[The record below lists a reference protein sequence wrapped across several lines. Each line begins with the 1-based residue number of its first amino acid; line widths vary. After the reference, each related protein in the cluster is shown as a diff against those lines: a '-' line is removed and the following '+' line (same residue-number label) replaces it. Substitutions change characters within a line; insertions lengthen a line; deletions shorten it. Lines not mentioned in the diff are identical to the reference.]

1 MARDSHHSAGDAHS
15 MTFQFWVPLLI
26 SFLSVTFTGA
36 TYWQTFF
43 PHRVVLFTVAK
54 PRGGTT
60 GEVTADKIFD
70 LPVIIAN
77 SGNRTEIISCVCL
90 AVIPPDTAD
99 NEYQSSLTGPYVL
112 KSGEAV
118 TVPLQLSFDNIVKH
132 VGNGDVDVHIVAV
145 SPDNDMIGVDIP
157 ISRMSF
163 SQSEGQIKY
172 TESTNPA
179 YKKGLTDIFSEF
191 RSKFTNCQEG
201 RSGILSIRITR

>member
-54 PRGGTT
+54 PRGSTT
-60 GEVTADKIFD
+60 GEVTPDKIFD

-112 KSGEAV
+112 KAGEAV
-118 TVPLQLSFDNIVKH
+118 TVPLQ
-132 VGNGDVDVHIVAV
+132 
-145 SPDNDMIGVDIP
+145 
-157 ISRMSF
+157 
-163 SQSEGQIKY
+163 
-172 TESTNPA
+172 
-179 YKKGLTDIFSEF
+179 
-191 RSKFTNCQEG
+191 
-201 RSGILSIRITR
+201 